1 MMMSPP
7 GQHGDQ
13 DPLPQPEFFQWDPRL
28 RVLALAVNSMASA
41 EPSAIRYRVFITLPW
56 EFCIPRTTW
65 RIWAAVI
72 SFGRDHAVQADGL
85 GDAKIVLPVGFGER
99 PSGPLLHG
107 VQG

>member
-7 GQHGDQ
+7 RASTAIRIPFLSWRSFRGT
-13 DPLPQPEFFQWDPRL
+13 PRW

-72 SFGRDHAVQADGL
+72 SL
-85 GDAKIVLPVGFGER
+85 GEITLSR
-99 PSGPLLHG
+99 PMVWAMPA
-107 VQG
+107 